1 MQRSNTP
8 DVDAYESQNHYPT
21 PTGAKVHGAVE
32 FCEKMGLL
40 HYKED
45 GFCVSQRYINE
56 KVDEMPDR
64 LRAVIDG
71 DGKMTGY

>member
-8 DVDAYESQNHYPT
+8 DVDAHKFQNHYPT
-21 PTGAKVHGAVE
+21 STKAKVRGVVE
-32 FCEKMGLL
+32 FCKKIDLL
-40 HYKED
+40 HYKKNF
-45 GFCVSQRYINE
+45 FCVSQRYINE